1 MDRPEEACRCGLCCQ
16 HFLIEATAAD
26 ARREP
31 RIAELGAPIPHD
43 DDSGKPA
50 GYVLN
55 RGAVAG
61 GACLFLDFEGERAV
75 CGIYATR
82 PEVCRRFEC
91 AGDGRLR
98 LLALGL
104 RLPDSPIEG

>member
-1 MDRPEEACRCGLCCQ
+1 MERPEETCRCGLCCQ

-31 RIAELGAPIPHD
+31 RIAELGAPIPRED
-43 DDSGKPA
+43 AGEPA

-55 RGAVAG
+55 RGAFAG
-61 GACLFLDFEGERAV
+61 GACLFLGFEGERAV
-75 CGIYATR
+75 CGIYETR
-82 PEVCRRFEC
+82 PEVCRLFDCER
-91 AGDGRLR
+91 DGKLR

-104 RLPDSPIEG
+104 CLPTSPRGG

>member
-1 MDRPEEACRCGLCCQ
+1 MDRREEACRCGLCCQ

-31 RIAELGAPIPHD
+31 RIAELGAPIPHEEGD
-43 DDSGKPA
+43 EPA

-55 RGAVAG
+55 RGAFAG
-61 GACLFLDFEGERAV
+61 GACMFLDFEGKWAV

-82 PEVCRRFEC
+82 PEVCRRFDCE
-91 AGDGRLR
+91 GDGRRR
-98 LLALGL
+98 LLELGL
-104 RLPDSPIEG
+104 RPLTG